1 MSTPEGRKSPK
12 HERITQ
18 ATAAATAAAASKTPA
33 QTATAATSKA
43 PAQTATAAAS
53 KAPTP
58 AATAPKA
65 LEEMASMAPEQT
77 ASKAKEEDS
86 NDDSRVDR
94 LETNIKV
101 LQRTDNIL
109 IGEINELKELITV
122 LSRQVKA
129 LTFQQSSSS
138 RPGPS
143 EPPSRPV
150 KTPKP
155 DPSAHNFKGLIKEGL
170 TSELTKKALSFPESA
185 RLKGISNYKQWYK
198 ALRLTFRAYNLED
211 LLNDI
216 NGFSTQNSQIQAMLL
231 LLIKESLS
239 PQITASI
246 TWIDSPKKALSY
258 ITNQYNHQ
266 EDALRNSLYKEF
278 HALKLNAKCPVK
290 GFNSAFNELLNR
302 LTVLGIIIDPK
313 DVSNQYINAMEKAYP
328 A

>member
-1 MSTPEGRKSPK
+1 MRPLQRHLRST
-12 HERITQ
+12 
-18 ATAAATAAAASKTPA
+18 
-33 QTATAATSKA
+33 
-43 PAQTATAAAS
+43 
-53 KAPTP
+53 
-58 AATAPKA
+58 A

-86 NDDSRVDR
+86 DNNSRIDR
-94 LETNIKV
+94 LKTDIKI

-109 IGEINELKELITV
+109 LGEINELKELITV

-129 LTFQQSSSS
+129 LAFQQSSSS

-150 KTPKP
+150 KAPEP
-155 DPSAHNFKGLIKEGL
+155 EPSAHNFKGLIEKGL

-198 ALRLTFRAYNLED
+198 ALRLTFRAYNLEG

-216 NGFSTQNSQIQAMLL
+216 NGFSIQNSQIQAMLL
-231 LLIKESLS
+231 LLIRESLS

-258 ITNQYNHQ
+258 ITNQYSHQ
-266 EDALRNSLYKEF
+266 EDALRNSLVE
-278 HALKLNAKCPVK
+278 LELCDCAKQWNIRYPVRCVTSDK
-290 GFNSAFNELLNR
+290 GPS
-302 LTVLGIIIDPK
+302 TT
-313 DVSNQYINAMEKAYP
+313 
-328 A
+328 